1 MCFSFSQVTLINND
15 LSLKSVTNYVR
26 IHEYHGISRLQTLK
40 FASMLYKCDVHVT
53 EVKTELSIKANP
65 LQITKSNSYDSGRK
79 QSYVYYFNSS
89 KVIKKLVSLQCVIF
103 RQAHTSITWTL
114 LCFLPQPHGLT
125 HM

>member
-40 FASMLYKCDVHVT
+40 FVSMLYKCDVHVT

-65 LQITKSNSYDSGRK
+65 LQITKSNSYDSGRT

-89 KVIKKLVSLQCVIF
+89 KIIKNELVFSVYIYLDKLIPPLHGHCCVF
-103 RQAHTSITWTL
+103 
-114 LCFLPQPHGLT
+114 CPNP
-125 HM
+125 MD